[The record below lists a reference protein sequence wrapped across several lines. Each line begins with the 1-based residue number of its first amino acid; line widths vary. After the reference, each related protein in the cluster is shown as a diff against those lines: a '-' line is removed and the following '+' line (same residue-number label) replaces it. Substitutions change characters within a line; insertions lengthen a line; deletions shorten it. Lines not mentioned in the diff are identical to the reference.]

1 VSCSLLRDRLA
12 IIARMAGANR
22 VFSAEHASDLIR
34 RWLPVDAT
42 RSKTNGRSVSSAA
55 IRADLHQAATSATSG
70 RSVLSSII
78 LINMRDS
85 LA

>member
-1 VSCSLLRDRLA
+1 MSCSLLRDRLA
-12 IIARMAGANR
+12 IIARMAGAIECFR
-22 VFSAEHASDLIR
+22 AEHPSDLTR
-34 RWLPVDAT
+34 RWLPVDAA
-42 RSKTNGRSVSSAA
+42 RSKQTAESVSSAA